1 MKLLKALTM
10 IGMLFLGSNAVF
22 ATDPEPAVGE
32 HQNGCGPNSTCGECV
47 NSDTGVADATAPVL
61 NDDGTPA
68 SAVGN

>member
-22 ATDPEPAVGE
+22 ATDPEPAVDE